1 MKVELR
7 REFYRVTYEALE
19 WLCIAERL
27 EEWSLSDG
35 WPAER
40 EDERT
45 AVAAWARGIYGAAIS
60 DRERFTL
67 SLPRD
72 WTWWLLNVLI
82 EATRR
87 DDEFPWTLS
96 PSLIGQIK
104 TQNRRK
110 ARTRLHLPT

>member
-1 MKVELR
+1 
-7 REFYRVTYEALE
+7 
-19 WLCIAERL
+19 
-27 EEWSLSDG
+27 LSYG
-35 WPAER
+35 GSSTGSPTRPWNGYASPSAWRSGASTTGGQAER